1 MNKKRTAVIYAR
13 VSTEKNSQETSL
25 TRQLDELQKYAGQ
38 MGYAELASFQDQ
50 HSGYEVDRDGLLEMM
65 DYIKEHK
72 VEALF
77 IQDETRLGRGHA
89 RMAVIHLLQKYETT
103 IYSLNDVGPISLNE
117 MDTMLLEILAI
128 VEEYQRKIHNAKIRR
143 GMRRAVENGYK
154 PELNLKDRGNHEG
167 RERIEVPIEEIV
179 NLRNKGLTF
188 NEIASTLR
196 GVGFQVSKATVHRR
210 YQEYMDGNEESSPVP
225 NFRK

>member
-1 MNKKRTAVIYAR
+1 MKKTQNAVIYAR

-25 TRQLDELQKYAGQ
+25 ARQQEELQKYAQQ
-38 MGYAELASFQDQ
+38 MGYHVIATFQDQ
-50 HSGYEVDRDGLLEMM
+50 HSGYEVDREGLLEMM
-65 DYIKEHK
+65 DFIKENN
-72 VEALF
+72 VQALF

-103 IYSLNDVGPISLNE
+103 IYSLSDKGPIALNE

-154 PELNLKDRGNHEG
+154 PQLNLKDRGNHEG
-167 RERIEVPIEEIV
+167 RERIDVPIEEIV

-196 GVGFQVSKATVHRR
+196 GLGFQVSKATVHRR
-210 YQEYMDGNEESSPVP
+210 YQEYTERLEG
-225 NFRK
+225 